1 MTLQPCIV
9 DTNVIVSG
17 LIGADSNSPPA
28 LILDAMLDGKL
39 LYLMSDDLLNEYS
52 SVLRRPRLVRLHG
65 LTDDEIDRLLTD
77 LVVNAMWREPV
88 ASGDAPSAGDAHLW
102 ALLATHPQAQL
113 VTGDRLLIENP
124 PNNTSVTSPRRFVD
138 RFLSRQA
145 T

>member
-17 LIGADSNSPPA
+17 LIGADSNSPLA

-88 ASGDAPSAGDAHLW
+88 ASGDASVKGDDHLW

-124 PNNTSVTSPRRFVD
+124 PNGASVTSPRRFVD
-138 RFLSRQA
+138 TFLPSKE

>member
-17 LIGADSNSPPA
+17 LIGVDSNSPPA
-28 LILDAMLDGKL
+28 LILDDMLDGKL

-65 LTDDEIDRLLTD
+65 LTDDEIDRLLAD
-77 LVVNAMWREPV
+77 LVANAMWREPV
-88 ASGDAPSAGDAHLW
+88 AGVDAPSSGDAHLW
-102 ALLATHPQAQL
+102 ALLATHPQAQM
-113 VTGDRLLIENP
+113 VTGDRLLIKNP

>member
-1 MTLQPCIV
+1 
-9 DTNVIVSG
+9 
-17 LIGADSNSPPA
+17 
-28 LILDAMLDGKL
+28 
-39 LYLMSDDLLNEYS
+39 MSDDLLNEYS